1 MSDHFTVLKDR
12 QIDRLLERLS
22 VANDP
27 DDVTDVEMEI
37 WSIWADSGNDAV
49 NMVFEAATMA
59 LKDGEPRLAQT
70 LMNCV
75 VELAPRFPEGWNRRA
90 TVFILMQNYKA
101 AMKDLNAALAL
112 EPRHFG
118 ALWSRS
124 LVFEALGET
133 EDALT
138 ELQRARDINPHIDGL
153 DERLDYL
160 ENGGDP
166 DDWAGD
172 IILG

>member
-1 MSDHFTVLKDR
+1 MNDSFTLFKEK
-12 QIDRLLERLS
+12 QIDLLLQRLS
-22 VANDP
+22 VAEDP
-27 DDVTDVEMEI
+27 DDVTSVEMEI
-37 WSIWADSGNDAV
+37 WSIWTDSGDDAV
-49 NMVFEAATMA
+49 NMILESATMA
-59 LKDGEPRLAQT
+59 LKNGETQLAQT

-90 TVFILMQNYKA
+90 TVFILMQNYGA

-133 EDALT
+133 EDALA
-138 ELQRARDINPHIDGL
+138 ELQRARTINPHIDGL

-160 ENGGDP
+160 EGGDIDGP
-166 DDWAGD
+166 DSDS
-172 IILG
+172 IIC

>member
-1 MSDHFTVLKDR
+1 MNDNFTHLKDK
-12 QIDRLLERLS
+12 QIDRLLQRLS
-22 VANDP
+22 VAKDP
-27 DDVTDVEMEI
+27 DDVTDVEIEI
-37 WSIWADSGNDAV
+37 WSIWADSGSDAV
-49 NMVFEAATMA
+49 NMIFEAATNA
-59 LKDGEPRLAQT
+59 LKEGEALLAQT

-75 VELAPRFPEGWNRRA
+75 VELAPLFPEGWNRRA
-90 TVFILMQNYKA
+90 TVFIMMQNYKA

-133 EDALT
+133 EDALA
-138 ELQRARDINPHIDGL
+138 ELQRARALNPHIDGL

-160 ENGGDP
+160 ENS
-166 DDWAGD
+166 DDSDDLGNP
-172 IILG
+172 ILFR